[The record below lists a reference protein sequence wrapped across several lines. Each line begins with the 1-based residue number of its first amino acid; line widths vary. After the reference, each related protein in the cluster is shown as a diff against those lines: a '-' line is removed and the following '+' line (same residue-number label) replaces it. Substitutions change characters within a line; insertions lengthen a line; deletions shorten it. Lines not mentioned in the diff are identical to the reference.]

1 MCRYSIV
8 KEKMG
13 PASSDHTLATMPATT
28 IDTVTIK
35 FVTEEN
41 GLYFFFNS
49 MEKGPSPYFPKES
62 SFALATLRKD
72 GTVQF

>member
-1 MCRYSIV
+1 M

-35 FVTEEN
+35 FVTEEM
-41 GLYFFFNS
+41 GCIFFNS

-72 GTVQF
+72 GTLQF